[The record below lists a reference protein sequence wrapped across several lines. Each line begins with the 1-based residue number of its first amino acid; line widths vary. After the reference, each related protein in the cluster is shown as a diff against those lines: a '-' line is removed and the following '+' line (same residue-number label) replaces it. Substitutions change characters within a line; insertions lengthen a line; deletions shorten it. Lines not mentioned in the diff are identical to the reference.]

1 MNRFPFRI
9 TLLIGM
15 FLLLV
20 VLGSSAAVLAQDEPA
35 PAAVDAAC
43 VPKAKEVAVF
53 FDADYA
59 GKCAKLKIGAYPT
72 AVLFKMPDNSITS
85 FKVGSSVRAVLFRD
99 KDFGGFSAAYD
110 YDIYNLYYEPIA
122 NDTVSSIRVEMRPS
136 TGCTVRG
143 NEIAVFQHEN
153 FEGECIIHNVG
164 NFSNALEIGLP
175 DNYISSVKVG
185 NLLRLVLY
193 RNEGFGGVTDIYN
206 ADDAAIYY
214 DTIGNDTVSSMRVE
228 WKPKGAGCKPKP
240 TEVAFF
246 TDASYKGQ
254 CIIKQIGSYTDAYE
268 IGLTE
273 DTISS
278 LKVGNKVKAVLYTWT
293 GFGGDTATFSRNVPN
308 LGNEPIGND
317 TVSSLKVMSR

>member
-1 MNRFPFRI
+1 MKRFPLRMTFV
-9 TLLIGM
+9 IGM

-43 VPKAKEVAVF
+43 VPVAKEVVVF
-53 FDADYA
+53 LDEGYA
-59 GKCAKLKIGAYPT
+59 GKCAKLKIGTYPT
-72 AVLFKMPDNSITS
+72 AALFKMPDNSITS
-85 FKVGSSVRAVLFRD
+85 FKVGSAVRVVLFQN
-99 KDFGGFSAAYD
+99 KDFGGFSAAYANN
-110 YDIYNLYYEPIA
+110 ISNLGYEPIG

-136 TGCTVRG
+136 TGCSVRG
-143 NEIAVFQHEN
+143 NEIAVFEDEN

-175 DNYISSVKVG
+175 DNFISSVKVG

-193 RNEGFGGVTDIYN
+193 RNGGFTGITDIYN
-206 ADDAAIYY
+206 ANDNALFY

-246 TDASYKGQ
+246 IDANYKGQ

-273 DTISS
+273 DMISS
-278 LKVGNKVKAVLYTWT
+278 LKVGNKVKVTLYTWT
-293 GFGGDTATFSRNVPN
+293 GFGGDTATFSRNVPY

-317 TVSSLKVMSR
+317 TVSSLKIMTR

>member
-9 TLLIGM
+9 TLVIGL

-53 FDADYA
+53 FDAAYA

-72 AVLFKMPDNSITS
+72 AALFKMPDNSITS
-85 FKVGSSVRAVLFRD
+85 FKVGSAVRVVLFD
-99 KDFGGFSAAYD
+99 NKDFGGYSAAYAN
-110 YDIYNLYYEPIA
+110 DIYNLYYEPIG

-143 NEIAVFQHEN
+143 NEIAVFQHEG

-175 DNYISSVKVG
+175 DNYISSLKVG

-193 RNEGFGGVTDIYN
+193 REPGFAGVTDIYN
-206 ADDAAIYY
+206 ADDEAIYY

-228 WKPKGAGCKPKP
+228 WKPRAAGCKPKP

-254 CIIKQIGSYTDAYE
+254 CIIKQIGSYTNAYE

-278 LKVGNKVKAVLYTWT
+278 LKVGNKVKVVLYTWT